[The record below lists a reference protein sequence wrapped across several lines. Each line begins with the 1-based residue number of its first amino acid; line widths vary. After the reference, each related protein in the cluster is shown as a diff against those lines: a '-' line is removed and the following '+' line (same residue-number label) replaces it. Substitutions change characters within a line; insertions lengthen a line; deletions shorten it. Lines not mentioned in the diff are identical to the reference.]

1 MPARRRPPN
10 RGAPKPPVYRE
21 PDADARRSET
31 PPSMPGSPL
40 CTFCGGHDTEIM
52 NAFGSHASVSTYWC
66 RTCGSPFELM
76 KWR

>member
-1 MPARRRPPN
+1 MMPKRCLTTGDGPDAR
-10 RGAPKPPVYRE
+10 VERE

-31 PPSMPGSPL
+31 PASMPGSPQ
-40 CTFCGGHDTEIM
+40 CTFCGGADTEIM

-66 RTCGSPFELM
+66 RTCGSPFELV